1 MEQDINYNQEVT
13 LVRNNTFENN
23 ILIVDGQGR
32 SGKNLIA
39 VLLSTMHNVEKMR
52 LDSQIDYIPR
62 YFALGKFS
70 KDAAITALRTEFD
83 EKHYY
88 NSISRDVNFRLSD
101 YSGVFKQ
108 GKRLKYIV
116 RLFQT
121 GDEEAVKRLIQN
133 KPIFQEMTHDALH
146 LANFYFEALGS
157 RLKIIHVLRDP
168 VENIFEQHKRNFG
181 MRIGSDPRELQL
193 TFSYKGNVVPL
204 LALGH
209 EEDYLNGNPLE
220 RLVLIVDAMFRAN
233 LAGYLKLDKLQKSK
247 IIFVNF
253 DDFVVKPDPYLIN
266 LEEFIGAKFGKSS
279 KRILKRENCPRKLSA
294 NERDNKIKEIS
305 NNLSASYR
313 MKFEM
318 LVNDYD
324 SNPWQGL

>member
-1 MEQDINYNQEVT
+1 MEQGINYNQEVT

-39 VLLSTMHNVEKMR
+39 VLLSTMANVEKMR

-62 YFALGKFS
+62 YFALGKLS

-116 RLFQT
+116 RLFQS
-121 GDEEAVKRLIQN
+121 GDEEAVKRLVQN

-168 VENIFEQHKRNFG
+168 VENIFEQNKRNFG

-193 TFSYKGNVVPL
+193 TFSYKGRVVPL

-266 LEEFIGAKFGKSS
+266 LEEFIGDKFGRSS
-279 KRILKRENCPRKLSA
+279 KRILKREKCPRVVSVK
-294 NERDNKIKEIS
+294 ERDNKINEIS

-313 MKFEM
+313 MKFQM

-324 SNPWQGL
+324 SNPWL

>member
-1 MEQDINYNQEVT
+1 MEQGINYDQEIT

-39 VLLSTMHNVEKMR
+39 VLLSTIPSVEKMR

-62 YFALGKFS
+62 YFALGKLS

-108 GKRLKYIV
+108 GERLKYIL
-116 RLFQT
+116 RLFQS
-121 GDEEAVKRLIQN
+121 GDEEAVKRLVKN

-168 VENIFEQHKRNFG
+168 VENIFEQNKRNFG
-181 MRIGSDPRELQL
+181 IRIGSDPRELQL
-193 TFSYKGNVVPL
+193 AFSYKGNVVPL

-209 EEDYLNGNPLE
+209 EEEYLNGNPLE

-233 LAGYLKLDKLQKSK
+233 LAGYLKLDEYQKSK
-247 IIFVNF
+247 VIFVNF
-253 DDFVVKPDPYLIN
+253 DDFVVNPYPYLVN
-266 LEEFIGAKFGKSS
+266 LEEFIGAKFGRSS
-279 KRILKRENCPRKLSA
+279 KRILKRENCPRVITKK
-294 NERDNKIKEIS
+294 ERDDKINQIS
-305 NNLSASYR
+305 NSLSASYR